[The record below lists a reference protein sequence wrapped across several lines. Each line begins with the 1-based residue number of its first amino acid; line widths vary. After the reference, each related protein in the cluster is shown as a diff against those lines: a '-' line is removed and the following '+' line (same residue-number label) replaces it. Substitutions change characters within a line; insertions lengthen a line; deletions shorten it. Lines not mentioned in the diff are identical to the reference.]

1 MEVTAKLVNDL
12 RAITGAPLMK
22 CKTALVTA
30 NGDLAEAG
38 RVLRQSG
45 ISATST
51 GRALG
56 SEGYIALYAH
66 PGNQIVSMVELGCDT
81 DFVARSDA
89 FRTVASELAIQVA
102 ATAPD
107 ALTPDDL
114 PDAVRNEEYQVV
126 KARTDGDPKT
136 ATKAPDLREQIARTR
151 ANKNLAERCL
161 LTQEFVRDPDRTVG
175 SLLDDLRLQ
184 VREGVHVRRFA
195 RWRVGE
201 TAATI

>member
-1 MEVTAKLVNDL
+1 MEITAKLVNDL
-12 RAITGAPLMK
+12 RATTGAPLMK
-22 CKTALVTA
+22 CKAALVEA

-45 ISATST
+45 MSAAPT
-51 GRALG
+51 GRPLG

-81 DFVARSDA
+81 DFVARSEA
-89 FRTVASELAIQVA
+89 FRTVASELAMQVA
-102 ATAPD
+102 ATGPN

-114 PDAVRNEEYQVV
+114 PEATRDEEYRS
-126 KARTDGDPKT
+126 ARAQTDADPKT
-136 ATKAPDLREQIARTR
+136 ATKAANLREQIANTR
-151 ANKNLAERCL
+151 AEKTLAERCL

-201 TAATI
+201 RTA